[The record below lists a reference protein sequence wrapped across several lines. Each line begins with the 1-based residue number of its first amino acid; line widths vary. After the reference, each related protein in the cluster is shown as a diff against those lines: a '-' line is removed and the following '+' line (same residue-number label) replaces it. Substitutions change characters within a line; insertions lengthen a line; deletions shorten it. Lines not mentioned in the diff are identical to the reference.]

1 MRKFLISVLFI
12 LHLIAFGQKKPEDF
26 GFKHLAFEYKNTTV
40 DIILQSKKGEEK
52 KQKPL
57 LLFCQGSTPQPV
69 IKYDNDGVFQ
79 VFPFDVNDFL
89 ENYHIA
95 IIGKP
100 EIPVIADVKDL
111 KRNFEWLNDSL
122 QVPLK
127 YSNYNYLDFYVDR
140 NIFILK
146 KLLKLNWID
155 KTKLIVAGHSEGSS
169 VAAKMSSKYKKITHL
184 IYASGNP
191 YGRINSIIEED
202 RYNKN
207 PDTIEYW
214 KYVVANKDNNI
225 YCGNDTPKNTFTF
238 SEPFYKYLLN
248 TKIPILVTYGEKDW
262 STPFNNLLYVEA
274 IRNNIE
280 NITFIP
286 YEGLNHNYFPLD
298 EDGKPNYD
306 IYKWEE
312 VGKDWANWLNKN

>member
-1 MRKFLISVLFI
+1 MKKLLFFFIISVSLWS
-12 LHLIAFGQKKPEDF
+12 QKKPEDF
-26 GFKHLAFEYKNTTV
+26 GFKHLIFEYESTTV
-40 DIILQSKKGEEK
+40 DVILQSKKGEEK

-69 IKYDNDGVFQ
+69 IKYDNDVVFQ

-89 ENYHIA
+89 DDYHIA

-100 EIPVIADVKDL
+100 EIPIIANAKDL
-111 KRNFEWLNDSL
+111 KRNYEWLNDSL
-122 QVPLK
+122 QIPK
-127 YSNYNYLDFYVDR
+127 AYSNHNYLDFYVNR

-146 KLLKLNWID
+146 KLLKRKEII

-169 VAAKMSSKYKKITHL
+169 IAAKMISKYNKITHL

-202 RYNKN
+202 RFNQN
-207 PDTIEYW
+207 PNTIDYW
-214 KYVVANKDNNI
+214 KHVVANKNNNI
-225 YCGNDTPKNTFTF
+225 YNGNDTPKNTFTF
-238 SEPFYKYLLN
+238 SEPFYKYLLHA
-248 TKIPILVTYGEKDW
+248 KIPILVTYGEKDW

-274 IRNNIE
+274 IRNDNK

-306 IYKWEE
+306 VYNWDQ